1 MKFRFILP
9 ALLMIITFSACNLDN
24 TSNTSP
30 VVTLYSPRVNGDS
43 IVKMYFTDETQS
55 AVRVDS
61 LHVADTISMLVVADA
76 RANSLTEFDIV
87 PSDTSAIK
95 VIIPD
100 SIEDYI
106 ASGSIP
112 KEGKYLMKP
121 KTMLFYYP
129 LTFIPQKPVE
139 KLTINFKV
147 TNDAVSVPNTS
158 AFEFSFPIK
167 PKRTKPSAQ

>member
-30 VVTLYSPRVNGDS
+30 VLTLYSPRVNGDS

-76 RANSLTEFDIV
+76 GANNLTEFDITTN
-87 PSDTSAIK
+87 DTSAVKI
-95 VIIPD
+95 IIPD
-100 SIEDYI
+100 SIEEYI

-121 KTMLFYYP
+121 KTLIFYYP

-139 KLTINFKV
+139 KLIIKFKV